1 MGQRCF
7 PQWQPG
13 YSVGNWVLDNQ
24 HKKLLTLCQ
33 HVIDWQTEEDDLG
46 IFRFRT
52 ILDDLQDYADD
63 HLRTEE
69 ALLAKCGFPLLAGHK
84 AEHASHRRQLNEF
97 LRSASHGELDQEGL
111 SRYLSDWWVAH
122 ILESDKQYTAYIQ
135 RFR

>member
-24 HKKLLTLCQ
+24 HKKLLLLCQ
-33 HVIDWQTEEDDLG
+33 HAIDWQSEEGDDG

-52 ILDDLQDYADD
+52 ILDELQDYADD

-69 ALLAKCGFPLLAGHK
+69 TLLGRCGFPLLERHK
-84 AEHASHRRQLNEF
+84 EEHAVHRRQLNEF
-97 LRSASHGELDQEGL
+97 LKSASQGELNQKELNHYL
-111 SRYLSDWWVAH
+111 SRWWTAH
-122 ILESDKQYTAYIQ
+122 ILGSDKQYTAYIQ